1 MACLSLPA
9 WLLGAAA
16 AGVVVVDVVGSPL
29 PPIVIV
35 RTFSLSRAMMCDD
48 SVMNDKRSKDT

>member
-1 MACLSLPA
+1 MSVVTSGRCEV
-9 WLLGAAA
+9 A
-16 AGVVVVDVVGSPL
+16 AGVVDVVGSPL